1 MPLGPTPTRPT
12 ATSSSRTRPR
22 RPPCRCS
29 RSTTTTFAARTA
41 PRWVRST
48 RSTSSTCARA
58 AFPSRPRSG
67 CSSRASSATC
77 STASRSSTRAS
88 WSRRSWSPAL
98 ASYRVA
104 SVDDLPGETMKRV
117 EAGDIPVCLA
127 HAEDGSFYALND
139 VCTHEEFSL
148 CDGELWGMDV
158 ECPQH
163 GSRFNL
169 ATGIAYL
176 DSANTSQRP
185 KQMTGAMLD
194 YFEKFNSN
202 IHRAAYRIAEE
213 ATVRYEATREK
224 VRTFIN
230 AASTK
235 EIVYTRGTTEAIN
248 LVAYAWGRKNIKA
261 GDLIVLTILD
271 HHSNIVPWQILAA
284 EKGARIE
291 YVDIDERGELRQDQ
305 FADLLKRGPKLVA
318 FNLVSNAMGTINPAH
333 EMVAAA
339 KKAGATVLV
348 DGAQSTPHQPV
359 DVRALGCDFYAFS
372 GHKMLGPTGAGILY
386 GRRELLEA
394 MDPFM
399 SGGDMIKT
407 VRVEGTTYHDL
418 PWKFEAGTQAI
429 AEVIGLGTA
438 VDYLTELGMDAV
450 RAHEL
455 EITEYAY
462 EALSEVDQLTV
473 YGPPPS
479 RRAGVISFAL
489 EGVHPHDLA
498 TIADRDQVCLRAGHH
513 CAMPL
518 MTRLGIPAT
527 ARASFYVYTQK
538 EEVDRLVG
546 SIREAQRIFA

>member
-1 MPLGPTPTRPT
+1 MSTLTYDV
-12 ATSSSRTRPR
+12 AAVR
-22 RPPCRCS
+22 RD
-29 RSTTTTFAARTA
+29 
-41 PRWVRST
+41 
-48 RSTSSTCARA
+48 
-58 AFPSRPRSG
+58 FPIF
-67 CSSRASSATC
+67 
-77 STASRSSTRAS
+77 
-88 WSRRSWSPAL
+88 
-98 ASYRVA
+98 
-104 SVDDLPGETMKRV
+104 E
-117 EAGDIPVCLA
+117 
-127 HAEDGSFYALND
+127 
-139 VCTHEEFSL
+139 
-148 CDGELWGMDV
+148 
-158 ECPQH
+158 
-163 GSRFNL
+163 
-169 ATGIAYL
+169 TGIAYL

-185 KQMTGAMLD
+185 HQVTDAMLD
-194 YFEKFNSN
+194 YFTKFNSN

-224 VRTFIN
+224 VRAFIN

-235 EIVYTRGTTEAIN
+235 EIVYVRGTTEGIN
-248 LVAYAWGRKNIKA
+248 LVANAWGRKNVQK
-261 GDLIVLTILD
+261 GDLIVLTLLD

-284 EKGARIE
+284 ANGAKIE
-291 YVDIDERGELRQDQ
+291 YVDIDDRGELRQDQ
-305 FADLLKRGPKLVA
+305 FAELLKRGPKLVA
-318 FNLVSNAMGTINPAH
+318 FNVVSNALGTINPAR

-348 DGAQSTPHQPV
+348 DGAQSTPHQPI

-399 SGGDMIKT
+399 AGGDMIKT
-407 VRVEGTTYHDL
+407 VRIEGTTYHDL

-429 AEVIGLGTA
+429 AEVIGLGAA
-438 VDYLTELGMDAV
+438 VDYLNGLGMDAV

-455 EITEYAY
+455 DVTEYAY
-462 EALSEVDQLTV
+462 EALSDVDGLTL

-489 EGVHPHDLA
+489 EGIHPHDLA

-518 MTRLGIPAT
+518 MTRLGVAAT

-538 EEVDRLVG
+538 EEIDRLVT

>member
-1 MPLGPTPTRPT
+1 M
-12 ATSSSRTRPR
+12 
-22 RPPCRCS
+22 
-29 RSTTTTFAARTA
+29 A
-41 PRWVRST
+41 PRTIDVAAVRKD
-48 RSTSSTCARA
+48 
-58 AFPSRPRSG
+58 FPIF
-67 CSSRASSATC
+67 
-77 STASRSSTRAS
+77 
-88 WSRRSWSPAL
+88 
-98 ASYRVA
+98 
-104 SVDDLPGETMKRV
+104 E
-117 EAGDIPVCLA
+117 
-127 HAEDGSFYALND
+127 
-139 VCTHEEFSL
+139 
-148 CDGELWGMDV
+148 
-158 ECPQH
+158 
-163 GSRFNL
+163 
-169 ATGIAYL
+169 TGIAYL

-185 KQMTGAMLD
+185 RQVTGAMLE
-194 YFEKFNSN
+194 YFEKYNSN

-224 VRTFIN
+224 VRAFIN

-235 EIVYTRGTTEAIN
+235 EIIYTRGTTEAIN
-248 LVAYAWGRKNIKA
+248 LVAYSWGRKNITS

-284 EKGARIE
+284 EKGAEIQ
-291 YVDIDERGELRQDQ
+291 YVDIDERGELLQDQ
-305 FADLLKRGPKLVA
+305 YAELLKRGPKLVA
-318 FNLVSNAMGTINPAH
+318 FNLVSNAMGTINPAR

-399 SGGDMIKT
+399 AGGDMIRT
-407 VRVEGTTYHDL
+407 VRIEGTTYHDL
-418 PWKFEAGTQAI
+418 PWRFEAGTQAI
-429 AEVIGLGTA
+429 AEVIGLGAA
-438 VDYLTELGMDAV
+438 VDYLSELGMDAV

-462 EALSEVDQLTV
+462 EALSDIDGLTV

-489 EGVHPHDLA
+489 EGIHPHDLA

-518 MTRLGIPAT
+518 MTRLGVPAT

-538 EEVDRLVG
+538 DEVDRLVG
-546 SIREAQRIFA
+546 SIQEAQRIFK

>member
-1 MPLGPTPTRPT
+1 MSTLTYDV
-12 ATSSSRTRPR
+12 AAVR
-22 RPPCRCS
+22 RD
-29 RSTTTTFAARTA
+29 
-41 PRWVRST
+41 
-48 RSTSSTCARA
+48 
-58 AFPSRPRSG
+58 FPIF
-67 CSSRASSATC
+67 
-77 STASRSSTRAS
+77 
-88 WSRRSWSPAL
+88 
-98 ASYRVA
+98 
-104 SVDDLPGETMKRV
+104 E
-117 EAGDIPVCLA
+117 
-127 HAEDGSFYALND
+127 
-139 VCTHEEFSL
+139 
-148 CDGELWGMDV
+148 
-158 ECPQH
+158 
-163 GSRFNL
+163 
-169 ATGIAYL
+169 TGIAYL

-185 KQMTGAMLD
+185 RQVTDAMLD
-194 YFEKFNSN
+194 YFTKFNSN

-224 VRTFIN
+224 VRDFIN

-248 LVAYAWGRKNIKA
+248 LVAYSWGRKNVHK

-291 YVDIDERGELRQDQ
+291 FVDIDDKGELRQDQ
-305 FADLLKRGPKLVA
+305 YADLLKQSPKLVA
-318 FNLVSNAMGTINPAH
+318 FNLVSNALGTINPAR
-333 EMVAAA
+333 EMIAAA
-339 KKAGATVLV
+339 KKAGATVLL

-372 GHKMLGPTGAGILY
+372 GHKMLGPTGAGILH

-399 SGGDMIKT
+399 AGGDMIKT

-429 AEVIGLGTA
+429 AEVIGLGAA
-438 VDYLTELGMDAV
+438 VDYLSKLGMDNV

-455 EITEYAY
+455 AITEYAY
-462 EALSEVDQLTV
+462 EALSEVDGLTV

-479 RRAGVISFAL
+479 RRAGVVSFAL
-489 EGVHPHDLA
+489 DGIHPHDLA

-518 MTRLGIPAT
+518 MTRLGVAAT

>member
-1 MPLGPTPTRPT
+1 MAVNTLDVT
-12 ATSSSRTRPR
+12 AIR
-22 RPPCRCS
+22 RD
-29 RSTTTTFAARTA
+29 
-41 PRWVRST
+41 
-48 RSTSSTCARA
+48 
-58 AFPSRPRSG
+58 FPIF
-67 CSSRASSATC
+67 
-77 STASRSSTRAS
+77 
-88 WSRRSWSPAL
+88 
-98 ASYRVA
+98 
-104 SVDDLPGETMKRV
+104 E
-117 EAGDIPVCLA
+117 
-127 HAEDGSFYALND
+127 
-139 VCTHEEFSL
+139 
-148 CDGELWGMDV
+148 
-158 ECPQH
+158 
-163 GSRFNL
+163 
-169 ATGIAYL
+169 TGIAYL

-185 KQMTGAMLD
+185 RQVTGAMLE

-224 VRTFIN
+224 VRAFIN

-235 EIVYTRGTTEAIN
+235 EIVYTRGTTEGIN
-248 LVAYAWGRKNIKA
+248 LVAYGWGRKNITQ

-284 EKGARIE
+284 EKGAHIE
-291 YVDIDERGELRQDQ
+291 YVDIDEKGELRQDQ
-305 FADLLKRGPKLVA
+305 FSELLKRGPKLVA
-318 FNLVSNAMGTINPAH
+318 FNLISNAMGTINPAR

-339 KKAGATVLV
+339 KEAGATVLV

-399 SGGDMIKT
+399 GGGDMIKT
-407 VRVEGTTYHDL
+407 VSVERTTYHDL

-429 AEVIGLGTA
+429 AEVIGLGAA
-438 VDYLTELGMDAV
+438 VDYLDHLGMDAV

-455 EITEYAY
+455 DITEYAY
-462 EALSEVDQLTV
+462 ESLSDVEGLTLF
-473 YGPPPS
+473 GPPPS
-479 RRAGVISFAL
+479 RRAGVISFSL
-489 EGVHPHDLA
+489 DGIHPHDLA

-518 MTRLGIPAT
+518 MTRLGVAAT
-527 ARASFYVYTQK
+527 ARASFYVYTQR

>member
-1 MPLGPTPTRPT
+1 M
-12 ATSSSRTRPR
+12 ATHRTLDV
-22 RPPCRCS
+22 
-29 RSTTTTFAARTA
+29 AAIRKD
-41 PRWVRST
+41 
-48 RSTSSTCARA
+48 
-58 AFPSRPRSG
+58 FPI
-67 CSSRASSATC
+67 
-77 STASRSSTRAS
+77 
-88 WSRRSWSPAL
+88 L
-98 ASYRVA
+98 
-104 SVDDLPGETMKRV
+104 ET
-117 EAGDIPVCLA
+117 GL
-127 HAEDGSFYALND
+127 
-139 VCTHEEFSL
+139 
-148 CDGELWGMDV
+148 
-158 ECPQH
+158 
-163 GSRFNL
+163 
-169 ATGIAYL
+169 AYL

-185 KQMTGAMLD
+185 RQVTGAMME
-194 YFEKFNSN
+194 YFGKYNSN

-213 ATVRYEATREK
+213 ATLRYEATREK
-224 VRTFIN
+224 VRAFIN

-235 EIVYTRGTTEAIN
+235 EIIYTRGTTEAIN
-248 LVAYAWGRKNIKA
+248 LVAYSWGRKNIKQ
-261 GDLIVLTILD
+261 GDLIVLTLLD

-291 YVDIDERGELRQDQ
+291 FVDIDDRGELRQDQ
-305 FADLLKRGPKLVA
+305 YAELLRRSPKLVA
-318 FNLVSNAMGTINPAH
+318 FNVISNALGTINPAR

-339 KKAGATVLV
+339 KQAGATVLV

-372 GHKMLGPTGAGILY
+372 GHKMLGPTGAGVLY

-407 VRVEGTTYHDL
+407 VRLEGTTYHDL

-429 AEVIGLGTA
+429 AEVIGLGAA
-438 VDYLTELGMDAV
+438 VDYLQALGMEAV
-450 RAHEL
+450 RGHEL

-462 EALSEVDQLTV
+462 EALSEVEGLTV

-489 EGVHPHDLA
+489 EGIHPHDLA

-518 MTRLGIPAT
+518 MTRLGVAAT

-538 EEVDRLVG
+538 DEVDRLVG
-546 SIREAQRIFA
+546 SIKEAQRIFK

>member
-1 MPLGPTPTRPT
+1 M
-12 ATSSSRTRPR
+12 AIRT
-22 RPPCRCS
+22 
-29 RSTTTTFAARTA
+29 FDVAAIRKD
-41 PRWVRST
+41 
-48 RSTSSTCARA
+48 
-58 AFPSRPRSG
+58 FPIF
-67 CSSRASSATC
+67 
-77 STASRSSTRAS
+77 
-88 WSRRSWSPAL
+88 
-98 ASYRVA
+98 
-104 SVDDLPGETMKRV
+104 E
-117 EAGDIPVCLA
+117 
-127 HAEDGSFYALND
+127 
-139 VCTHEEFSL
+139 
-148 CDGELWGMDV
+148 
-158 ECPQH
+158 
-163 GSRFNL
+163 
-169 ATGIAYL
+169 TGIAYL

-185 KQMTGAMLD
+185 KQVTGAMLE

-224 VRTFIN
+224 VRAFIN

-235 EIVYTRGTTEAIN
+235 EIIYTRGTTEAIN

-284 EKGARIE
+284 EKGAHIE
-291 YVDIDERGELRQDQ
+291 YVDIDEKGELRQDQ
-305 FADLLKRGPKLVA
+305 LTDVLQRGPKLVA
-318 FNLVSNAMGTINPAH
+318 FNLVSNALGTINPARD
-333 EMVAAA
+333 MVAAA

-399 SGGDMIKT
+399 AGGDMIKT

-429 AEVIGLGTA
+429 AEVIGLGAA
-438 VDYLTELGMDAV
+438 VDYLSNLGMDAV
-450 RAHEL
+450 RSHEL

-462 EALSEVDQLTV
+462 EALSEVDGLTV

-489 EGVHPHDLA
+489 DGIHPHDLA

-518 MTRLGIPAT
+518 MTRLGVPAT

-538 EEVDRLVG
+538 DEVDWLVS

>member
-1 MPLGPTPTRPT
+1 MAIQTLDV
-12 ATSSSRTRPR
+12 ATIRKD
-22 RPPCRCS
+22 
-29 RSTTTTFAARTA
+29 
-41 PRWVRST
+41 
-48 RSTSSTCARA
+48 
-58 AFPSRPRSG
+58 FPIF
-67 CSSRASSATC
+67 
-77 STASRSSTRAS
+77 
-88 WSRRSWSPAL
+88 
-98 ASYRVA
+98 
-104 SVDDLPGETMKRV
+104 E
-117 EAGDIPVCLA
+117 
-127 HAEDGSFYALND
+127 
-139 VCTHEEFSL
+139 
-148 CDGELWGMDV
+148 
-158 ECPQH
+158 
-163 GSRFNL
+163 
-169 ATGIAYL
+169 TGIAYL

-185 KQMTGAMLD
+185 HQVTGAMLE

-224 VRTFIN
+224 VRAFIN

-235 EIVYTRGTTEAIN
+235 EIVYVRGTTEAIN
-248 LVAYAWGRKNIKA
+248 LVAYSWGRKNIKQ

-284 EKGARIE
+284 EKGAQIE
-291 YVDIDERGELRQDQ
+291 YVDIDEKGELRQDQ
-305 FADLLKRGPKLVA
+305 LADLLKRGPKLVA
-318 FNLVSNAMGTINPAH
+318 FNLVSNAMGTINPAR

-399 SGGDMIKT
+399 AGGDMIKT
-407 VRVEGTTYHDL
+407 VRIEGTTYHDL

-429 AEVIGLGTA
+429 AEVIGLGAA
-438 VDYLTELGMDAV
+438 VDYLSGLGMDAV

-462 EALSEVDQLTV
+462 ESLSDIDGLTL

-489 EGVHPHDLA
+489 EGIHPHDLA

-538 EEVDRLVG
+538 DEIDRLVT
-546 SIREAQRIFA
+546 SIKEAQRIFA

>member
-1 MPLGPTPTRPT
+1 MTMAIAGRAQGALPNQPLDV
-12 ATSSSRTRPR
+12 
-22 RPPCRCS
+22 
-29 RSTTTTFAARTA
+29 AAIRKD
-41 PRWVRST
+41 
-48 RSTSSTCARA
+48 
-58 AFPSRPRSG
+58 FPIF
-67 CSSRASSATC
+67 
-77 STASRSSTRAS
+77 
-88 WSRRSWSPAL
+88 
-98 ASYRVA
+98 
-104 SVDDLPGETMKRV
+104 E
-117 EAGDIPVCLA
+117 
-127 HAEDGSFYALND
+127 
-139 VCTHEEFSL
+139 
-148 CDGELWGMDV
+148 
-158 ECPQH
+158 
-163 GSRFNL
+163 
-169 ATGIAYL
+169 TGIAYL

-185 KQMTGAMLD
+185 KQVTGAMLE

-224 VRTFIN
+224 VRAFIN

-248 LVAYAWGRKNIKA
+248 LVAYAWGRKYIGQ

-284 EKGARIE
+284 ERGAHIE
-291 YVDIDERGELRQDQ
+291 YVDIDEKGELRQDQ

-318 FNLVSNAMGTINPAH
+318 FNLVSNAMGTINPARD
-333 EMVAAA
+333 MVAAA

-399 SGGDMIKT
+399 AGGDMIKT
-407 VRVEGTTYHDL
+407 VRIEGTTYHDL

-429 AEVIGLGTA
+429 AEVIGLGAA
-438 VDYLTELGMDAV
+438 VDYLSALGMDAV

-462 EALSEVDQLTV
+462 EALSDVEGLTL

-479 RRAGVISFAL
+479 RRAGVVSFAL
-489 EGVHPHDLA
+489 EGIHPHDLA

-518 MTRLGIPAT
+518 MTRLGVAAT

-546 SIREAQRIFA
+546 SIKEAQRIFA

>member
-1 MPLGPTPTRPT
+1 MATRT
-12 ATSSSRTRPR
+12 
-22 RPPCRCS
+22 
-29 RSTTTTFAARTA
+29 
-41 PRWVRST
+41 
-48 RSTSSTCARA
+48 
-58 AFPSRPRSG
+58 
-67 CSSRASSATC
+67 
-77 STASRSSTRAS
+77 
-88 WSRRSWSPAL
+88 L
-98 ASYRVA
+98 
-104 SVDDLPGETMKRV
+104 DV
-117 EAGDIPVCLA
+117 EAIRKDFPIL
-127 HAEDGSFYALND
+127 E
-139 VCTHEEFSL
+139 
-148 CDGELWGMDV
+148 
-158 ECPQH
+158 
-163 GSRFNL
+163 
-169 ATGIAYL
+169 TGIAYL

-185 KQMTGAMLD
+185 RQVTGAMME

-224 VRTFIN
+224 VRAFIN

-235 EIVYTRGTTEAIN
+235 EIIYTRGTTEAIN
-248 LVAYAWGRKNIKA
+248 LVAYSWGRKNIEA

-284 EKGARIE
+284 EKGANIE
-291 YVDIDERGELRQDQ
+291 YVDIDEKGELRQDQ

-318 FNLVSNAMGTINPAH
+318 FNLVSNALGTINPAR

-339 KKAGATVLV
+339 KAAGATVLV

-359 DVRALGCDFYAFS
+359 DVRELGCDFYAFS

-394 MDPFM
+394 MPPFM
-399 SGGDMIKT
+399 SGGDMIKA
-407 VRVEGTTYHDL
+407 VRIEGTTYHDL

-429 AEVIGLGTA
+429 GEVIGLGAA
-438 VDYLTELGMDAV
+438 VDYLSKLGMDAV
-450 RAHEL
+450 RGHEL

-462 EALSEVDQLTV
+462 EALSEVEGLTV

-479 RRAGVISFAL
+479 RRAGVISFSL
-489 EGVHPHDLA
+489 EGIHPHDLA

-527 ARASFYVYTQK
+527 ARASFYVYTQRD
-538 EEVDRLVG
+538 EVDRLVG
-546 SIREAQRIFA
+546 SIKEAQRIFK

>member
-1 MPLGPTPTRPT
+1 MTMAIAGRAQGALPNQPLDV
-12 ATSSSRTRPR
+12 
-22 RPPCRCS
+22 
-29 RSTTTTFAARTA
+29 AAIRKD
-41 PRWVRST
+41 
-48 RSTSSTCARA
+48 
-58 AFPSRPRSG
+58 FPIF
-67 CSSRASSATC
+67 
-77 STASRSSTRAS
+77 
-88 WSRRSWSPAL
+88 
-98 ASYRVA
+98 
-104 SVDDLPGETMKRV
+104 E
-117 EAGDIPVCLA
+117 
-127 HAEDGSFYALND
+127 
-139 VCTHEEFSL
+139 
-148 CDGELWGMDV
+148 
-158 ECPQH
+158 
-163 GSRFNL
+163 
-169 ATGIAYL
+169 TGIAYL

-185 KQMTGAMLD
+185 KQVTGAMLE

-224 VRTFIN
+224 VRAFIN

-248 LVAYAWGRKNIKA
+248 LVAYAWGRKYIGQ

-284 EKGARIE
+284 ERGAHIE
-291 YVDIDERGELRQDQ
+291 YVDIDEKGELRQDQ
-305 FADLLKRGPKLVA
+305 FADLLQRGPKLVA
-318 FNLVSNAMGTINPAH
+318 FNLVSNAMGTINPARD
-333 EMVAAA
+333 MVAAA

-399 SGGDMIKT
+399 AGGDMIKT
-407 VRVEGTTYHDL
+407 VRIEGTTYHDL
-418 PWKFEAGTQAI
+418 PRKFEAGTQAI
-429 AEVIGLGTA
+429 AEVIGLGAA
-438 VDYLTELGMDAV
+438 VDYLSALGMDAV

-462 EALSEVDQLTV
+462 EALSDVEGLTL

-479 RRAGVISFAL
+479 RRAGVVSFAL
-489 EGVHPHDLA
+489 EGIHPHDLA

-518 MTRLGIPAT
+518 MTRLGVAAT

-538 EEVDRLVG
+538 DEVDRLVG
-546 SIREAQRIFA
+546 SIKEAQRIFA

>member
-1 MPLGPTPTRPT
+1 MATRT
-12 ATSSSRTRPR
+12 IDV
-22 RPPCRCS
+22 
-29 RSTTTTFAARTA
+29 AAIRKD
-41 PRWVRST
+41 
-48 RSTSSTCARA
+48 
-58 AFPSRPRSG
+58 FPIF
-67 CSSRASSATC
+67 
-77 STASRSSTRAS
+77 
-88 WSRRSWSPAL
+88 
-98 ASYRVA
+98 
-104 SVDDLPGETMKRV
+104 E
-117 EAGDIPVCLA
+117 
-127 HAEDGSFYALND
+127 
-139 VCTHEEFSL
+139 
-148 CDGELWGMDV
+148 
-158 ECPQH
+158 
-163 GSRFNL
+163 
-169 ATGIAYL
+169 TGIAYL

-185 KQMTGAMLD
+185 KQVTGAMLE

-224 VRTFIN
+224 VRAFIN

-248 LVAYAWGRKNIKA
+248 LVAYAWGRKNIGQ
-261 GDLIVLTILD
+261 GDVIVLTILD

-284 EKGARIE
+284 ERGAHIE
-291 YVDIDERGELRQDQ
+291 YVDIDEKGELRQDQ
-305 FADLLKRGPKLVA
+305 FAELLKRGPKLVA
-318 FNLVSNAMGTINPAH
+318 FNLVSNAMGTINPARD
-333 EMVAAA
+333 MVAAA

-399 SGGDMIKT
+399 AGGDMIKT
-407 VRVEGTTYHDL
+407 VRIEGTTYHDL

-429 AEVIGLGTA
+429 AEVIGLGAA
-438 VDYLTELGMDAV
+438 VDYLTDLGMDAV

-462 EALSEVDQLTV
+462 EAMSDVEGLTL

-479 RRAGVISFAL
+479 RRAGVVSFSL
-489 EGVHPHDLA
+489 EGIHPHDLA

-518 MTRLGIPAT
+518 MTRLGVAAT

-538 EEVDRLVG
+538 EEVDRLVS
-546 SIREAQRIFA
+546 SIKEAQRIFA

>member
-1 MPLGPTPTRPT
+1 MFDV
-12 ATSSSRTRPR
+12 AAVR
-22 RPPCRCS
+22 RDFPI
-29 RSTTTTFAARTA
+29 FAN
-41 PRWVRST
+41 
-48 RSTSSTCARA
+48 
-58 AFPSRPRSG
+58 G
-67 CSSRASSATC
+67 
-77 STASRSSTRAS
+77 
-88 WSRRSWSPAL
+88 L
-98 ASYRVA
+98 
-104 SVDDLPGETMKRV
+104 
-117 EAGDIPVCLA
+117 
-127 HAEDGSFYALND
+127 
-139 VCTHEEFSL
+139 
-148 CDGELWGMDV
+148 
-158 ECPQH
+158 
-163 GSRFNL
+163 
-169 ATGIAYL
+169 AYL

-185 KQMTGAMLD
+185 RQVTGAMMD

-213 ATVRYEATREK
+213 ATVQYEATREK
-224 VRTFIN
+224 VRAFIN

-248 LVAYAWGRKNIKA
+248 LVAYSWGRKNIKA

-271 HHSNIVPWQILAA
+271 HHSNIVPWQILATA
-284 EKGARIE
+284 NGANIE
-291 YVDIDERGELRQDQ
+291 YVDIDDRGELRQDQ
-305 FADLLKRGPKLVA
+305 FRELLEKQPKLVS
-318 FNLVSNAMGTINPAH
+318 FSHVSNALGTINPVH

-339 KKAGATVLV
+339 KAAGATVLV
-348 DGAQSTPHQPV
+348 DGAQGAPHQRV

-407 VRVEGTTYHDL
+407 VRLEGTTYHDL

-429 AEVIGLGTA
+429 AEVIGLGAA
-438 VDYLTELGMDAV
+438 VDYLNSLGMDAV

-462 EALSEVDQLTV
+462 EAMSEVDGLTV

-479 RRAGVISFAL
+479 RRAGVISFSL
-489 EGVHPHDLA
+489 DGIHPHDLA

-518 MTRLGIPAT
+518 MTRLGVPAT

-538 EEVDRLVG
+538 EEVDRLVS